1 MTLRR
6 FFTGL
11 LLCSASALAH
21 AEAFDIDQ
29 LMAELARNR
38 GGEATFVEKRYLAV
52 LDKPVIATGE
62 MRYTAPD
69 RLDKRTLTPKP
80 ETVVLDKDTLTL
92 ERDNRKMSIRLI
104 ARPEVAA
111 FVDSIRSTLAGNRAS
126 LEQNYR
132 LALSGDVDAWVLTL
146 VPNDSRIASLLQ
158 RITVKGVREQVLGID
173 YLQADGDRIE
183 MRIEPVKTP

>member
-1 MTLRR
+1 MTLRQ
-6 FFTGL
+6 FLTGL
-11 LLCSASALAH
+11 LLCGASALAH
-21 AEAFDIDQ
+21 AGFDIDQ

-38 GGEATFVEKRYLAV
+38 GGEARFVEKRYLAV
-52 LDKPVIATGE
+52 LDKPVVATGE

-69 RLDKRTLTPKP
+69 RLEKRTLTPRP

-92 ERDNRKMSIRLI
+92 ERDKRKMSIRLI

-126 LEQNYR
+126 LEQNYQ
-132 LALSGDVDAWVLTL
+132 LALSGQVDNWVLTL
-146 VPNDSRIASLLQ
+146 VPSDERIAQLLK
-158 RITVKGVREQVLGID
+158 RITVSGVREQVLGID